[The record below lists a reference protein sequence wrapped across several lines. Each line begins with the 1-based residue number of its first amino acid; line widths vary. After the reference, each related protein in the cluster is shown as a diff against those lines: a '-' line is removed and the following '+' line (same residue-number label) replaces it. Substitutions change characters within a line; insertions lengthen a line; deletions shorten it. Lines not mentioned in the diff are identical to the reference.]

1 MKATMEKIDNH
12 TVVFEVEVPAAELTK
27 GMERAYQSLASKVN
41 IPGFRKGK
49 VPRNVLEKRIGKEAI
64 LDEAFELVATPA
76 YNKAL
81 DEHKVE
87 PVSRPSIEVV
97 TLEVDKDVVFKAKVT
112 VKPEVQ
118 LGQYKGLAVS
128 KTVDAVD
135 EAEITKQIDALR
147 ERQSK
152 LVVVEGATL
161 ADGDFAIIDFEGF
174 VDGVAFPGGEG
185 KGYPLQI
192 GSNTFIP
199 GFEEQLIGSKAGEAK
214 EVKVTFPAEY
224 HSEELAGKEA
234 MFKVTVQDVKRKELP
249 VLDDEFVKEASEFNT
264 VEEMKADLRSKMEAA
279 AAEKADKDFKNEA
292 IKQAVDNATTD
303 IPAVMVDA
311 RVDSM
316 MEDLKSN
323 LESRGMKLEHY
334 LQFMSSSLEDLKGK
348 YRETAEVNVKTDLT
362 LDAIAKAEALE
373 AGEAD
378 IKEEL
383 EEISKHY
390 GASVEQVQKVF
401 LAQGRMGMLL
411 ESILRRKAANLIIE
425 SVAQA

>member
-97 TLEVDKDVVFKAKVT
+97 TLEADKDVVFKAKVT

-118 LGQYKGLAVS
+118 LGQYKGLTVS
-128 KTVDAVD
+128 KTVEAVD

-264 VEEMKADLRSKMEAA
+264 VEEMKEDLRSKMEAA
-279 AAEKADKDFKNEA
+279 AVEKADKDFKNEA

-348 YRETAEVNVKTDLT
+348 YRESAEVNVKTDLT

>member
-1 MKATMEKIDNH
+1 MKTTMEKIDNH
-12 TVVFEVEVPAAELTK
+12 TVVLEIEVPAEELTK
-27 GMERAYQSLASKVN
+27 GVDRAYQSLAAKVN

-49 VPRNVLEKRIGKEAI
+49 APRNILEKRIGKEAI
-64 LDEAFELVATPA
+64 LDEAFELIATPA

-81 DEHKVE
+81 DEHNVE
-87 PVSRPSIEVV
+87 PVSRPAIEIV
-97 TLEVDKDVVFKAKVT
+97 TLETGKAVVFKAKVT
-112 VKPEVQ
+112 VKPEVT
-118 LGQYKGLAVS
+118 LGQYKGLEIS
-128 KTVDAVD
+128 KTAPAV
-135 EAEITKQIDALR
+135 EESEVEKQIDSMR

-152 LVVVEGATL
+152 MVVVEEAVL

-199 GFEEQLIGSKAGEAK
+199 GFEAQLIGAKAGEEK
-214 EVKVTFPAEY
+214 EVNVTFPTEY

-249 VLDDEFVKEASEFNT
+249 VLDDEFVKDASEFNT
-264 VEEMKADLRSKMEAA
+264 VEELKADLRAKLEK
-279 AAEKADKDFKNEA
+279 AAEEKAEKDFKNEA
-292 IKQAVDNATTD
+292 IKQAVDNATVD
-303 IPAVMVDA
+303 IPAVMIDA
-311 RVDSM
+311 RVESM
-316 MEDLKSN
+316 MEDMKSN

-334 LQFMSSSLEDLKGK
+334 LQFMNSTLEELKEK
-348 YRETAEVNVKTDLT
+348 YRESAEVNVKTDLT
-362 LDAIAKAEALE
+362 LDAVAKAEEIKAE
-373 AGEAD
+373 EAD

-401 LAQGRMGMLL
+401 VAQGRMGMLL

-425 SVAQA
+425 GVAKA

>member
-1 MKATMEKIDNH
+1 MKTTMEKIDNH
-12 TVVFEVEVPAAELTK
+12 TVVLEIGVPAAELAK
-27 GMERAYQSLASKVN
+27 GVDRAYQSLAAKVN

-49 VPRNVLEKRIGKEAI
+49 APRNILEKRIGKEAI
-64 LDEAFELVATPA
+64 LDEAFELIASPA

-81 DEHKVE
+81 DEHNVE
-87 PVSRPSIEVV
+87 PVSRPAIEIV
-97 TLEVDKDVVFKAKVT
+97 TLEEGKDVSFKAKVT
-112 VKPEVQ
+112 VKPEVT
-118 LGQYKGLAVS
+118 LGDYKGLKVTKAAAV
-128 KTVDAVD
+128 VE
-135 EAEITKQIDALR
+135 EAEVDKQIDSLR

-152 LVVVEGATL
+152 LVVVENAVL
-161 ADGDFAIIDFEGF
+161 EDGDFAIIDFEGF

-199 GFEEQLIGSKAGEAK
+199 GFEEQLIGAKAGEEK
-214 EVKVTFPAEY
+214 EVNVTFPAEY
-224 HSEELAGKEA
+224 HSEDLAGKAA

-249 VLDDEFVKEASEFNT
+249 ALDDEFVKDASEFNT
-264 VEEMKADLRSKMEAA
+264 VDELKADLRAKLETAA
-279 AAEKADKDFKNEA
+279 VEQAEKDFKNEV
-292 IKQAVDNATTD
+292 IKQAVENATMD
-303 IPAVMVDA
+303 VPAVMIDT

-348 YRETAEVNVKTDLT
+348 YRESAEINVKTDLT
-362 LDAIAKAEALE
+362 LDAVAKAEKLE
-373 AGEAD
+373 AGEED

-383 EEISKHY
+383 AEISKHY

-401 LAQGRMGMLL
+401 VAQGRMGMLV